1 MALVPAEFVL
11 PPVLDEE
18 PPLLTLELPA
28 ALAPA
33 TDVPPPPPELV
44 AAESSLLLLQP
55 QSNVISVIE
64 PTVFTSLRIRFP
76 SRAGA
81 RERWRADVTR
91 APSVIDE

>member
-1 MALVPAEFVL
+1 VALVPAEFVL

-64 PTVFTSLRIRFP
+64 PTVFTSLRIPISFP
-76 SRAGA
+76 SRRTRTVESRRHA
-81 RERWRADVTR
+81 RPLRY
-91 APSVIDE
+91 